1 MSSRATSETALPTQ
15 TPLDASVA
23 EQPIQQDAMP
33 HPWSGWLRAGFR
45 LAFCYLGGYCL
56 FSGNATV
63 WNAIPFAGYWIQSVV
78 ARVFALPAEYLAKNV
93 FHVAPPGNMLHLT
106 GSGDT
111 AINWISALLLLVV
124 SLVATGA
131 WTVLDRSRPHY
142 QTLSAWLRFLI
153 RLTLGMGMVSYG
165 ISKIFPLQMPQPSL
179 SSLSEPLGMHSP
191 MSVLWNFIGL
201 NPWYESI
208 CGAAEFL
215 AGVLILF
222 RRTALAGALFTA
234 FVVSNV
240 LLYNLAFDVPVKLY
254 SGHLLLLACFVV
266 LPDVA
271 ALWRFFWRH
280 EPAAPTGVW
289 VPPAKRSW
297 FRRATQTIE
306 IAFALVIIAPS
317 VYFGAVRWRQQRAEL
332 AAPCPLCSAWRVDSE
347 SNETTTVHL
356 PSPFSGVVSELIIDS
371 PTLAVLRGPA
381 YQPSYVLIKIDD
393 ASKTIQASQGVDTL
407 FAFTQP
413 DPMHLVLRPIGDKA
427 GKAETIGFV
436 RTTPIG
442 GYPLIHRGSH
452 WVSEYP
458 YQR

>member
-1 MSSRATSETALPTQ
+1 MSSRATPETALPTQ
-15 TPLDASVA
+15 APLDVSIA
-23 EQPIQQDAMP
+23 EQPIQQDAIP
-33 HPWSGWLRAGFR
+33 HPWPAWQRAGFR

-63 WNAIPFAGYWIQSVV
+63 WNAIPFIGYWIQSAV
-78 ARVFALPAEYLAKNV
+78 ARVFTLPAEYVAQNV
-93 FHVAPPGNMLHLT
+93 LHVASPGDMLHLT

-111 AINWISALLLLVV
+111 AINWLSALLLLMV

-131 WTVLDRSRPHY
+131 WTVLDRKRPHY

-165 ISKIFPLQMPQPSL
+165 ISKVFPLQMPQPTI

-222 RRTALAGALFTA
+222 RRTALAGALLSA

-254 SGHLLLLACFVV
+254 SGHLLLLSCFVI

-280 EPAAPTGVW
+280 EPAAPTGIW
-289 VPPAKRSW
+289 VPPAKRRW
-297 FRRATQTIE
+297 FRRATQIIE
-306 IAFALVIIAPS
+306 IAFALIVIAPS
-317 VYFGAVRWRQQRAEL
+317 LYFGAVRWRQERAEL
-332 AAPCPLCSAWRVDSE
+332 AAPCALCSAWRVE
-347 SNETTTVHL
+347 SASDEGSALRL
-356 PSPFSGVVSELIIDS
+356 PSPFSGAVSELIIDS

-381 YQPSYVLIKIDD
+381 YKPSYVPIKIDN
-393 ASKTIQASQGVDTL
+393 AGETIQLLQGSKTL
-407 FAFTQP
+407 FAFTQR
-413 DPMHLVLRPIGDKA
+413 DPAHLLLRPIGDKA
-427 GKAETIGFV
+427 GKAETLEFV
-436 RTTPIG
+436 RTTPVG
-442 GYPLIHRGSH
+442 GYPLLRRGFH